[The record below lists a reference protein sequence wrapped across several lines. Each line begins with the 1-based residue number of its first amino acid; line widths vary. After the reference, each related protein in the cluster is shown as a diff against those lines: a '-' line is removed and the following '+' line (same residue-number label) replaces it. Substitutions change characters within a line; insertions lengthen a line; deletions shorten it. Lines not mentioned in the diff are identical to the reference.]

1 MRSCAQIS
9 KSQFSE
15 YQNVLFFKRSTNV
28 VSCTLGFEGAA
39 LKAAVEQ
46 LEEKRKKKKETF
58 LLPADMDGKH
68 DEVTERCGGGFMAV
82 GCLMLGRRVYR
93 AGTRHL
99 LGLIL
104 PRFLPAV

>member
-28 VSCTLGFEGAA
+28 VSCTSGFEGAA

-46 LEEKRKKKKETF
+46 LKKTRKKKEETF
-58 LLPADMDGKH
+58 LLPAD
-68 DEVTERCGGGFMAV
+68 F
-82 GCLMLGRRVYR
+82 
-93 AGTRHL
+93 
-99 LGLIL
+99 
-104 PRFLPAV
+104 FLTWMGSMMRSQKDVEEDS